1 MNDCSGSLGV
11 VLRGG
16 AVVLETGLFSHFLT
30 TVSGAAV
37 HEVGGVADQVQVLAS
52 RLWGPAQVA
61 WPLWASVCSLIRW
74 KSRGVTSWQAAGT
87 WWVLMKSWRPSSSTS
102 APSLGR
108 RRN

>member
-1 MNDCSGSLGV
+1 M
-11 VLRGG
+11 
-16 AVVLETGLFSHFLT
+16 
-30 TVSGAAV
+30 

-61 WPLWASVCSLIRW
+61 WPLWASICSLIQW
-74 KSRGVTSWQAAGT
+74 KSCGVTSWQAAGT